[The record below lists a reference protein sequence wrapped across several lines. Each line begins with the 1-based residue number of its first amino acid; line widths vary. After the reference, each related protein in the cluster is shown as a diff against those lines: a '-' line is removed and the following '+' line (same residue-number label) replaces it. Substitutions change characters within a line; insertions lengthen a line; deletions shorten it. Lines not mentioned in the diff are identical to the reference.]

1 MLLTRKTLWSWSCC
15 SAVLLGACAGSSA
28 WAQQVAAP
36 DKPTDLLTIC
46 NDALL
51 LNPAYE
57 SARAS
62 YYAAKELV
70 PQARGKLLPQVG
82 LLGEYDWLR
91 QHQNA
96 TYHGDFEVSNQVY
109 DTRFIVKGSDT
120 FTRVLYGA
128 QLTQALYRPQLF
140 LGLSAAKL
148 KGEQAELALTAAQ
161 DDLLLDVAE
170 KYFAVLAARDAAVFA
185 HAETVALKEQLDH
198 VGSRSDAGLA
208 TLADVKAADA
218 SYAIASVDETDASNT
233 LVAAQLAL
241 EALTGRSYSTLKVLP
256 PNIGLSAPQPLDEN
270 AWVARAQTDNPAIL
284 AQKAAVEIARINR
297 RASQRSR
304 YPQIDLVGTASAINN
319 NGGVTG
325 ELDGDDESIG
335 VRLTMPIYSGGQVS
349 SAIRQSEE
357 LEKKAEADARATESK
372 TVRNTKLAFLR
383 TSTGLQ
389 RIAALKRA
397 VDAAS
402 DAEDAARSGFDAG
415 TRSNTDVLDAV
426 EKRYGAE
433 RDYAAARYQL
443 LINSLRLKQLSGNLL
458 TADLAQI
465 NRLLQ
470 LPPVV
475 SADAEPAHAP

>member
-1 MLLTRKTLWSWSCC
+1 MLLTRKTLWSCC
-15 SAVLLGACAGSSA
+15 AAVLLAAGASSSA
-28 WAQQVAAP
+28 IAQDAAATP
-36 DKPTDLLTIC
+36 EKLTDLLSIC
-46 NDALL
+46 NDALQF
-51 LNPAYE
+51 NPAYE
-57 SARAS
+57 SARAG
-62 YYAAKELV
+62 YYAARELV

-91 QHQNA
+91 QHEDA
-96 TYHGDFEVSNQVY
+96 TYHGDFEALNQSF

-120 FTRVLYGA
+120 FTRGLYGA

-148 KGEQAELALTAAQ
+148 KGEQAALALTAAQ

-170 KYFAVLAARDAAVFA
+170 KYFGVLAARDAAVFA
-185 HAETVALKEQLDH
+185 HAETAALKEQLDH
-198 VGSRSDAGLA
+198 VSSRSDAGLA

-218 SYAIASVDETDASNT
+218 SYALASVDETDASNT

-241 EALTGRSYSTLKVLP
+241 EALTGRSYSAIKVLP
-256 PNIGLSAPQPLDEN
+256 PNVGLSAPQPLDEN
-270 AWVARAQTDNPAIL
+270 AWVARAQTDNPGIL
-284 AQKAAVEIARINR
+284 VQKAGIEIARINR
-297 RASQRSR
+297 RATQRAR
-304 YPQIDLVGTASAINN
+304 YPQVDLVGTAAAVNN
-319 NGGVTG
+319 SGGVTG
-325 ELDGDDESIG
+325 ELDSDNESIG

-349 SAIRQSEE
+349 SAIRQTEE
-357 LEKKAEADARATESK
+357 LEKKAEADARATEA
-372 TVRNTKLAFLR
+372 TTIRNTRLAFLK

-443 LINSLRLKQLSGNLL
+443 LVNSLRLKQLSGNLL

-470 LPPVV
+470 APSSAP
-475 SADAEPAHAP
+475 ADAASMDAP

>member
-1 MLLTRKTLWSWSCC
+1 MLLTRKTLWSCC
-15 SAVLLGACAGSSA
+15 SAVLLGAGVSSSA
-28 WAQQVAAP
+28 IAQQAP
-36 DKPTDLLTIC
+36 APAQLTDLLTIC
-46 NDALL
+46 NDALQF
-51 LNPAYE
+51 NPAYE

-70 PQARGKLLPQVG
+70 PQARGKLLPQIGV
-82 LLGEYDWLR
+82 LGEYDWLR
-91 QHQNA
+91 QHQDA
-96 TYHGDFEVSNQVY
+96 TYHGDFEANNQSF

-120 FTRVLYGA
+120 FTRALYGA

-148 KGEQAELALTAAQ
+148 KGEQAALALTAAQ

-185 HAETVALKEQLDH
+185 HAETVALKEQLEH
-198 VGSRSDAGLA
+198 VRSRSEAGLA

-233 LVAAQLAL
+233 MVATQLAL
-241 EALTGRSYSTLKVLP
+241 EALTGRSYSALKVLP
-256 PNIGLSAPQPLDEN
+256 PNVGLSAPQPLDEN
-270 AWVARAQTDNPAIL
+270 AWVARARTDNSAIL
-284 AQKAAVEIARINR
+284 VQKAGIELARIAR
-297 RASQRSR
+297 RATQRSR

-319 NGGVTG
+319 SGGVSG
-325 ELDGDDESIG
+325 EMDGDDESIG

-349 SAIRQSEE
+349 SAIRQTEE
-357 LEKKAEADARATESK
+357 LEKKAEADARATEAT
-372 TVRNTKLAFLR
+372 TVRNTRLAFLN

-433 RDYAAARYQL
+433 RDYAAARYRL

-470 LPPVV
+470 APPLASPDTASV
-475 SADAEPAHAP
+475 DAP

>member
-1 MLLTRKTLWSWSCC
+1 MSLTSKSLWSCC
-15 SAVLLGACAGSSA
+15 TAMLLGACLGSSA
-28 WAQQVAAP
+28 SAQGATGSQAAAS
-36 DKPTDLLTIC
+36 DLLTIC
-46 NDALL
+46 NDALQF
-51 LNPAYE
+51 NPAYE

-91 QHQNA
+91 QHQDA
-96 TYHGDFEVSNQVY
+96 TYHGDFEIANRSY
-109 DTRFIVKGSDT
+109 DTRFIVNGSDT
-120 FTRVLYGA
+120 FTRGLYGA

-161 DDLLLDVAE
+161 DELLINVADS
-170 KYFAVLAARDAAVFA
+170 YFAVLAARDAAAFA
-185 HAETVALKEQLDH
+185 HAETEALHEQFQH
-198 VGSRSDAGLA
+198 ASSRSDAGLA
-208 TLADVKAADA
+208 TLADVKAAEA
-218 SYAIASVDETDASNT
+218 SYAIASVDEADARNT
-233 LVAAQLAL
+233 LLAAQMAL
-241 EALTGRSYSTLKVLP
+241 EALTGRSYPSLKVLP
-256 PNIGLSAPQPLDEN
+256 PNVGLSAPQPMDED

-284 AQKAAVEIARINR
+284 AQKAGLEIARINR
-297 RASQRSR
+297 RASERAR
-304 YPQIDLVGTASAINN
+304 YPQVDLVGTASAIDNT
-319 NGGVTG
+319 GGVSG
-325 ELDGDDESIG
+325 EVDGDDESIG

-357 LEKKAEADARATESK
+357 LEKKADADVRDTQAT
-372 TVRNTKLAFLR
+372 TIRNTRLAFLN

-397 VDAAS
+397 VEAAS

-433 RDYAAARYQL
+433 RDYAAARYRL
-443 LINSLRLKQLSGNLL
+443 LVNSLRLKQLSGNLL

-470 LPPVV
+470 PPQ
-475 SADAEPAHAP
+475 PASP